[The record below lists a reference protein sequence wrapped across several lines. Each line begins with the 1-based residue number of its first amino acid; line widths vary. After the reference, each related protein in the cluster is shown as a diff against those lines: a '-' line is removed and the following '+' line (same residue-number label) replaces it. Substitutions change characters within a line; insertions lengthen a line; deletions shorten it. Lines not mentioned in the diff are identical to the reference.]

1 MPSKKSS
8 IKATS
13 KAATARIAVVGAGA
27 KPAAGHFSKVKV
39 ETGKARGAAAARGG
53 AGARG
58 TAAGGARVAGSVAA
72 GDVVAGEVRQRFTGR
87 LLVRLKPGWSKAA
100 LGQKAKMRSLKLVSL
115 EEPGSDIVKL
125 LEQADG
131 VVFERLGV
139 AVINE
144 NAAGK
149 VKQLLALRDSPFVSS
164 EPERCLYKQAGA
176 RSLKNSGTA
185 TWGIQAINVRNS
197 AYTGKGVKMAVLD
210 TGFDFTHP
218 DFAGRVIHRK
228 SFVSR
233 QAKDREGHGTFCV
246 GIAGGGRKGKAGPRY
261 GVASGAQLYVGKILD
276 DAGEGSDATA
286 LAGIEW
292 ALENGCQVISM
303 SFGAAVLPGDGFSE
317 IFEDVAQTAMEN
329 NCLLIAATGNES
341 DREEGIVALI
351 NHPANC
357 PSVMAVAALT
367 ESLKVANYSC
377 AGTRKIKTAAAR
389 SNVRVAGEVNIAAPG
404 DNILSASMGGGHD
417 EESGTSM
424 ATPFVA
430 GVAALLWEQFP
441 KAGAG
446 EIWEKLIKG
455 VELLGQPKVDV
466 GAGLVYVR

>member
-8 IKATS
+8 IKAAG
-13 KAATARIAVVGAGA
+13 KAATARITVAGSGAR
-27 KPAAGHFSKVKV
+27 PAAGHFSKVKV
-39 ETGKARGAAAARGG
+39 EVGKARGGTPAREAAAPGGEAR
-53 AGARG
+53 R
-58 TAAGGARVAGSVAA
+58 
-72 GDVVAGEVRQRFTGR
+72 RFTGR
-87 LLVRLKPGWSKAA
+87 LLVRLKPGLSKAV
-100 LGQKAKMRSLKLVSL
+100 LGQKAKTRSLKLVSL
-115 EEPGSDIVKL
+115 QESGSELAKL

-139 AVINE
+139 AVFNE
-144 NAAGK
+144 RAAGK
-149 VKQLLALRDSPFVSS
+149 VRQLLALRDSPFLSS

-176 RSLKNSGTA
+176 RSLKNSATA
-185 TWGIQAINVRNS
+185 TWGIQAINVRS
-197 AYTGKGVKMAVLD
+197 SPYTGKDVKMAVLD

-261 GVASGAQLYVGKILD
+261 GVAPGAQLYVGKILD
-276 DAGEGSDATA
+276 DAGEGSDASA

-292 ALENGCQVISM
+292 ALEKGCQVISM
-303 SFGAAVLPGDGFSE
+303 SFGAAVTPGDGFSE
-317 IFEDVAQTAMEN
+317 IFEDVAQTAMAN

-367 ESLKVANYSC
+367 ESLKVSNYSC
-377 AGTRKIKTAAAR
+377 AGTRKVKAAGAR
-389 SNVRVAGEVNIAAPG
+389 SGVRAAGEVNIAAPG
-404 DNILSASMGGGHD
+404 DNILSASIGGGHD

-441 KAGAG
+441 GAGAG
-446 EIWEKLIKG
+446 EIWDKLIKG
-455 VELLGQPKVDV
+455 VELIGQPRVDV